1 MRHLQETMIRIEYRC
16 RRCRH
21 YREACL
27 TRDAYKTLR
36 NARKSDLVP
45 GERDRLTAL
54 GVISM
59 DEQKRFHDGLT
70 GTNVLSELTQWLEPE
85 ESE

>member
-1 MRHLQETMIRIEYRC
+1 MT
-16 RRCRH
+16 
-21 YREACL
+21 RE
-27 TRDAYKTLR
+27 AYKTLR

-45 GERDRLTAL
+45 GERDRLIAL

-70 GTNVLSELTQWLEPE
+70 RTNLLSELTRWLEPD